1 MQAFDAGSGEPKRC
15 VEMESW
21 PRMERMIGTFGAT
34 VSRALLESF
43 YATPSTEG
51 LSVIFNR
58 SAATASLLHFWHDT
72 VRLCRVWAT
81 AQ

>member
-1 MQAFDAGSGEPKRC
+1 MA
-15 VEMESW
+15 SW

-58 SAATASLLHFWHDT
+58 
-72 VRLCRVWAT
+72 
-81 AQ
+81 